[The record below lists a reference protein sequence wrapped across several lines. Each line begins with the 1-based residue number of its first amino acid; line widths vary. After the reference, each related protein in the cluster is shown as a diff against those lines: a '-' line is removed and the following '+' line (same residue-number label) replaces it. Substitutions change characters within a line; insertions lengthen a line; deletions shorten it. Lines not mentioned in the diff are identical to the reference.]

1 MAVES
6 DSIHTLK
13 KRYFALKYRVFVA
26 VESTFTKSVYF
37 IAKREIKGVLQ
48 QDIVF
53 VWLHSATQYPHKSSV
68 QKWCCAMEYIV
79 CVSLEPDSVP
89 TKIVYFNVKYKKK
102 MVFCK
107 VISCL
112 CDFCVDSI
120 PTQIV
125 YSIAKRLK
133 KW

>member
-102 MVFCK
+102 WCFAKSYPV
-107 VISCL
+107 
-112 CDFCVDSI
+112 CVTFVL
-120 PTQIV
+120 TQ
-125 YSIAKRLK
+125 YPHK
-133 KW
+133 